1 MQRAVCESTLGE
13 SKDLQGSSGTAIFY
27 SGFLHWFWPMSD
39 PRPMAPSFL
48 KTLGAGV
55 APASAGEDNLARLEI
70 AAKGRG
76 LLGRFASPR

>member
-13 SKDLQGSSGTAIFY
+13 SKDLQGSSGTAIIY

-48 KTLGAGV
+48 KTVERAL
-55 APASAGEDNLARLEI
+55 PRLQRE
-70 AAKGRG
+70 KTTWRDW
-76 LLGRFASPR
+76 R